1 MRKAKPKE
9 AEQQE
14 EDKDKKYVTESLDFI
29 NSNNKHFKQV
39 LTNIV
44 VKLNTMEN
52 KKWIELMNTMKEDTN
67 TASNLKEL
75 IHKLI
80 LNDAKH
86 DIIDLR
92 VKYKDKYHAE
102 YVKQCLELIQRPDL
116 KDTMHKL
123 LTFVMQDMQ
132 KNEKLMD
139 FVKSFKDNKDNTDW
153 KKMVGMLIPKGAQV
167 KLNKEIIEQ
176 IKDSYFSSEKK
187 FTQATN
193 QDVNGV
199 ILVRGK
205 ITSGEFKK
213 QMSIPTGI
221 LRRKD
226 RQYIDVNPTDIE
238 LITQEPVKTEPVKT
252 EPVKTEPVKTESAK
266 NGGEQ
271 RMSKKHKKSIE
282 TVKKTRRK
290 DRNITII

>member
-1 MRKAKPKE
+1 MRKAKPKTKE

-29 NSNNKHFKQV
+29 NSNNKHFKPV

-238 LITQEPVKTEPVKT
+238 LITQEPAKTEPVKT
-252 EPVKTEPVKTESAK
+252 EPVKTEPVKK
-266 NGGEQ
+266 GGEQ

>member
-1 MRKAKPKE
+1 MRKAKPKTKE

-29 NSNNKHFKQV
+29 NSNNKHFKPV

-238 LITQEPVKTEPVKT
+238 LITQEPAKTEPVKT
-252 EPVKTEPVKTESAK
+252 EPVKK
-266 NGGEQ
+266 GGEQ

>member
-1 MRKAKPKE
+1 MRKAKPKTKE

-29 NSNNKHFKQV
+29 NSNNKHFKPV

-238 LITQEPVKTEPVKT
+238 LITQEPAKTEPVKTVPVKT
-252 EPVKTEPVKTESAK
+252 EPVKK
-266 NGGEQ
+266 GGEQ

>member
-1 MRKAKPKE
+1 
-9 AEQQE
+9 
-14 EDKDKKYVTESLDFI
+14 
-29 NSNNKHFKQV
+29 
-39 LTNIV
+39 
-44 VKLNTMEN
+44 ME
-52 KKWIELMNTMKEDTN
+52 
-67 TASNLKEL
+67 
-75 IHKLI
+75 
-80 LNDAKH
+80 
-86 DIIDLR
+86 
-92 VKYKDKYHAE
+92 
-102 YVKQCLELIQRPDL
+102 
-116 KDTMHKL
+116 
-123 LTFVMQDMQ
+123 
-132 KNEKLMD
+132 KNG
-139 FVKSFKDNKDNTDW
+139 W
-153 KKMVGMLIPKGAQV
+153 
-167 KLNKEIIEQ
+167 
-176 IKDSYFSSEKK
+176 Y
-187 FTQATN
+187 
-193 QDVNGV
+193 GV

-266 NGGEQ
+266 KGGEQ